1 MLVVMSETPVSS
13 QEAAAAA
20 GPKGS
25 ASPRGQTGSE
35 GLPPVGPAGL
45 PTFQISH

>member
-13 QEAAAAA
+13 QEAAAA